1 MILGR
6 DADVTRWQNLGMK
19 IRRRV
24 YQSGKV
30 SWQVDFGIVEG
41 QRVQRA
47 FPTEKEARE
56 AVRQAGVARARH
68 GHVAGTLSSR
78 EMAEIVLAKD
88 RLKIT
93 GASIAEAVDFYL
105 ANAKVMTKMV
115 KLRKLIDLFTDAKE
129 RAGCSTRYVR
139 QLRVSLGAVE
149 RAMPEIYA
157 HEVKREDVESWLRS
171 GSWAARTK
179 NGYLGDVA
187 SLYSWAMREGYARM
201 NPAVLVD
208 RARVAE
214 GEIGT
219 LTLAQCEEL
228 LRAALHEPHVMPYLV
243 LGMFGGLRPA
253 EIERLEW
260 RAVDLT
266 AGTVI
271 VSGAQAKT
279 RQRRVVDLCPNA
291 VAWIEASGVEMEG
304 KLCGKW
310 WDGRWRLFRHALGWA
325 VGAGDLRVPRP
336 DIKPVHGLWPQ
347 NALRHTFASM
357 HYAHHQNEA
366 ALQVQMGHESAAM
379 LHRHY
384 RAIKTR
390 AEAAKFWELKP

>member
-1 MILGR
+1 
-6 DADVTRWQNLGMK
+6 
-19 IRRRV
+19 
-24 YQSGKV
+24 
-30 SWQVDFGIVEG
+30 
-41 QRVQRA
+41 
-47 FPTEKEARE
+47 
-56 AVRQAGVARARH
+56 
-68 GHVAGTLSSR
+68 
-78 EMAEIVLAKD
+78 
-88 RLKIT
+88 
-93 GASIAEAVDFYL
+93 
-105 ANAKVMTKMV
+105 
-115 KLRKLIDLFTDAKE
+115 
-129 RAGCSTRYVR
+129 
-139 QLRVSLGAVE
+139 
-149 RAMPEIYA
+149 MPEVMA

-171 GSWAARTK
+171 GTWAARTK

-201 NPAVLVD
+201 NPAVMVD

-228 LRAALHEPHVMPYLV
+228 LRAALNEPHVMPYLV

-260 RAVDLT
+260 RAVDLE

-291 VAWIEASGVEMEG
+291 LAWIEASGVEKKG
-304 KLCGKW
+304 KLCGAW

-366 ALQVQMGHESAAM
+366 SLQVQMGHESAAM

-390 AEAAKFWELKP
+390 AEAAKFWELRP

>member
-1 MILGR
+1 
-6 DADVTRWQNLGMK
+6 MK

-24 YQSGKV
+24 YRSGQV
-30 SWQVDFGIVEG
+30 GWQVDFGLVEG
-41 QRVQRA
+41 KRVQRA
-47 FPTEKEARE
+47 YESEKDAL
-56 AVRQAGVARARH
+56 AAIKQAGVAQARH
-68 GHVAGTLSSR
+68 GLLAGALSAK
-78 EMAEIVLAKD
+78 EMAEIVLAKE
-88 RLKIT
+88 RLKMT
-93 GASIAEAVDFYL
+93 GASISEAVDFYL
-105 ANAKVMTKMV
+105 LHAGAMTKPK
-115 KLRKLIDLFTDAKE
+115 KLRQLIDLFTDAKE
-129 RAGCSTRYVR
+129 RSGCSERYVR

-149 RAMPEIYA
+149 KAMPGVMA
-157 HEVKREDVESWLRS
+157 HEVTREDVEAWLRS

-201 NPAVLVD
+201 NPAVKVD
-208 RARVAE
+208 RARVVE

-219 LTLAQCEEL
+219 LTFEQCEEL
-228 LRAALHEPHVMPYLV
+228 LRAALNEPHVMPYLV
-243 LGMFGGLRPA
+243 LGLFGGLRPA
-253 EIERLEW
+253 EIERLHW
-260 RAVDLT
+260 HAVDLG

-279 RQRRVVDLCPNA
+279 RQRRVVDLSANA
-291 VAWIEASGVEMEG
+291 VAWILASGVEMQG
-304 KLCGKW
+304 KLCGRW

-390 AEAAKFWELKP
+390 AEAERFWSLKP

>member
-1 MILGR
+1 
-6 DADVTRWQNLGMK
+6 MK

-24 YQSGKV
+24 YKSGTV
-30 SWQVDFGIVEG
+30 SYQVDFGIVEG
-41 QRVQRA
+41 QRVQRS
-47 FPTEKEARE
+47 FPTKQEARE
-56 AVRQAGVARARH
+56 AVSQAGVARARH
-68 GHVAGTLSSR
+68 GHVAAALSPR

-105 ANAKVMTKMV
+105 ANAPVMTKSV
-115 KLRKLIDLFTDAKE
+115 KLRTLIDLFTDAKE
-129 RAGCSTRYVR
+129 RSGCSERYVR

-149 RAMPEIYA
+149 RSMPEVMA

-171 GSWAARTK
+171 GTWAARTK

-201 NPAVLVD
+201 NPAVMVG

-219 LTLAQCEEL
+219 LTLAQCEQL
-228 LRAALHEPHVMPYLV
+228 LHAALSEPHVMPYLV
-243 LGMFGGLRPA
+243 LGLFGGLRPA

-260 RAVDLT
+260 RAVDLA

-291 VAWIEASGVEMEG
+291 VAWIEASGVEKEG
-304 KLCGKW
+304 KLCGAW